1 MALVVCDSSTLIH
14 LTSIGRL
21 ALLQTFYEQIT
32 IPPAVWNEVVEQGAG
47 RVGAQEVAEACQAGW
62 ILLSAPSD
70 QPLVSLLRRDL
81 DAGESEAIALALERK
96 ADLILL
102 DETEARRIAERYGL
116 AKTGVIGLLIR
127 AWREGLIDSLR
138 AELDRLQTE
147 GGFWIEAG
155 LVQQILESIAQD
167 SQQQQNR

>member
-21 ALLQTFYEQIT
+21 ALLQTFFQEIT
-32 IPPAVWNEVVEQGAG
+32 IPPAVWDEVVEQGAG
-47 RVGAQEVAEACQAGW
+47 RAGAQEVAEACQAGW
-62 ILLSAPSD
+62 INLLAPAD
-70 QPLVSLLRRDL
+70 EPLVHLLKRDL
-81 DAGESEAIALALERK
+81 DAGESEAIALALERQ

-102 DETEARRIAERYGL
+102 DESEARRIAERYGL

-127 AWREGLIDSLR
+127 AKRQGLVDSLQ

-155 LVQQILESIAQD
+155 LYEQLLASIGEDNQRPD
-167 SQQQQNR
+167 Q

>member
-21 ALLQTFYEQIT
+21 DLLQTFYGQIT

-47 RVGAQEVAEACQAGW
+47 RAGAQEVAEARQAGW
-62 ILLSAPSD
+62 ITLLAPAD
-70 QPLVSLLRRDL
+70 EPLVDLLKRDL
-81 DAGESEAIALALERK
+81 DAGESEVIALAIERQ

-102 DETEARRIAERYGL
+102 DESEARRIAERYGL

-127 AWREGLIDSLR
+127 AKRQGLVDSLQ
-138 AELDRLQTE
+138 AELDRLQTQ
-147 GGFWIEAG
+147 GGFWIEAE
-155 LVQQILESIAQD
+155 LYNQVLASIEE
-167 SQQQQNR
+167 NRQPNP

>member
-21 ALLQTFYEQIT
+21 ALLQTFFQEIT
-32 IPPAVWNEVVEQGAG
+32 IPPAVWDEVVEQGAG
-47 RVGAQEVAEACQAGW
+47 RAGAQEVAEACQTGW
-62 ILLSAPSD
+62 INLLAPAD
-70 QPLVSLLRRDL
+70 EPLVHLLKRDL
-81 DAGESEAIALALERK
+81 DAGESEAIALALERQ

-102 DETEARRIAERYGL
+102 DESEARRIAERYGL

-127 AWREGLIDSLR
+127 AKRQGLVDSLQ

-155 LVQQILESIAQD
+155 LYEQLLASIGEDNQQEHS
-167 SQQQQNR
+167 